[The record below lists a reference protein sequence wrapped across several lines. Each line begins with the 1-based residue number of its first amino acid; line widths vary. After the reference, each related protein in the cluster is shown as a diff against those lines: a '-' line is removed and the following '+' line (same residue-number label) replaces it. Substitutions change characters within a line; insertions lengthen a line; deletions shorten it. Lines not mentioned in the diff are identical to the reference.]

1 MVYNYWNDLLLPKFG
16 LEHLDGKSGSNSLLG
31 SFMHCKPSMH
41 FPQSKLVSGLKQL
54 PQTSPSCFVPG
65 AVMEKTD
72 RIKNCE

>member
-1 MVYNYWNDLLLPKFG
+1 MFG

-31 SFMHCKPSMH
+31 SFTHFKPSMH
-41 FPQSKLVSGLKQL
+41 LPQSKLVSGLKQL